1 MVAGLRP
8 KELKGTTVH
17 LPNRQLQG
25 KNTQNTE
32 SLYRDMPYTC
42 FTLGKKVLTM
52 RHRCN
57 FSNFMM
63 LLLLI
68 NLTEVPV
75 ATVALPGEFFHKLS
89 LEVKELKK

>member
-1 MVAGLRP
+1 
-8 KELKGTTVH
+8 
-17 LPNRQLQG
+17 
-25 KNTQNTE
+25 
-32 SLYRDMPYTC
+32 MPYTC
-42 FTLGKKVLTM
+42 FTPGKKVLTM

-57 FSNFMM
+57 FSNFTM

-89 LEVKELKK
+89 LEV